1 MRKIGVFVCH
11 CGTNIASMV
20 DVERVVEES
29 RKLSEVVYATD
40 YQFTCSAPGQEQ
52 IQKAIKEHDLDGV
65 VVSACSPRMH
75 ETTFRRAVKKAGMN
89 PYLVEM
95 ANIREHDSWV
105 AESRE
110 EATRKAIDLVRMK
123 VKKVAKLQPLDEIQ
137 LPVTRRALVI
147 GGGVAGIQAA
157 LDIADG
163 GVEVILVERQP
174 SIGGHMA
181 QYDKTFPT
189 LDCAS
194 CILTPRMVDVAMHTN
209 ITIMSYSE
217 VEEVS
222 GFVGDYQ
229 VKIRKKARSVDL
241 EKCTGCGD
249 CLQKC
254 PVKVPSEFE
263 AELTTRGAIYTPF
276 PQAVPNVPAID
287 REHCTYFLKDGK
299 CGVCKKVCPADAI
312 DYGQKDEIVTE
323 HVGAIV
329 VATGFHFFDATL
341 YTEYGY
347 GRYPDVISWLQFERL
362 TNASG
367 PTGGKLKRPSDGKAP
382 ETIVFIHCVGSRD
395 PSKGFAYCSRICCMA
410 TAKHAVIARS
420 KVPDARIYSF
430 YIDIRAAGK
439 GYEEFIRRAIEK
451 EDIEFIKGRVSR
463 VIQKKGRLIV
473 RAEDAFSGRPIEVE
487 ADMVVLTNGAAAQS
501 DAPKLAQILGIG
513 YDQNGFYSEL
523 HPKLRP
529 VETNKSGIFL
539 AGMCQGPKD
548 IPESVAQ
555 ASASAAKA
563 LAILSNHEIVREPQ
577 IAEVNATRCT
587 GCMDC
592 KAVCFYDAIE
602 EDDLHGRKVAKVNP
616 GMCQGCGACVAQCL
630 DGAMEMRLFNDE
642 QIHAEITGL
651 FAAGSRGGEAGQNA
665 GARVAAVRA
674 GEATHG

>member
-11 CGTNIASMV
+11 CGTNIAQMV
-20 DVERVVEES
+20 DVERVVEAS
-29 RKLSEVVYATD
+29 RRLPEVVYATD
-40 YQFTCSAPGQEQ
+40 YQFTCSGPGQEQ
-52 IQKAIKEHDLDGV
+52 IQQAIREHGLDGV

-75 ETTFRRAVKKAGMN
+75 ETTFRRAVQGADMN

-105 AESRE
+105 AEDRE

-123 VKKVAKLQPLDEIQ
+123 VKKVAKLKPLSEIR
-137 LPVTRRALVI
+137 LPVTRKALVI

-163 GVEVILVERQP
+163 GVPVLLVEKQP

-194 CILTPRMVDVAMHTN
+194 CILTPRMVEAAMHPN
-209 ITIMSYSE
+209 ITILSYSE
-217 VEEVS
+217 LEEVS
-222 GFVGDYQ
+222 GFVGDYE
-229 VKIRKKARSVDL
+229 VKIRRKARSVDV

-249 CLQKC
+249 CTEKC
-254 PVKVPSEFE
+254 PVKVESEFE
-263 AELTTRGAIYTPF
+263 AGLSTRGAIYTPF
-276 PQAVPNVPAID
+276 AQAVPSAPAID
-287 REHCTYFLKDGK
+287 REHCTYFQKDGK
-299 CGVCKKVCPADAI
+299 CGICKKVCPADAV
-312 DYGQKDEIVTE
+312 DYEMEDEIVTE

-329 VATGFHFFDATL
+329 VATGFHFFDASL

-451 EDIEFIKGRVSR
+451 EDIEFIRGRVSR
-463 VIQKKGRLIV
+463 VVQKNGKLIV
-473 RAEDAFSGRPIEVE
+473 RAEDSFAGRPMEVE
-487 ADMVVLTNGAAAQS
+487 ADLVVLTNGAAAHM
-501 DAPKLAQILGIG
+501 DAPHLAQILGIG
-513 YDQNGFYSEL
+513 YDQNGFFTEL

-555 ASASAAKA
+555 ASAAAAKA
-563 LAILSNHEIVREPQ
+563 LAILSNDELKREPQ
-577 IAEVNATRCT
+577 VAEVNPARCT

-592 KAVCFYDAIE
+592 EAVCFYDAITE
-602 EDDLHGRKVAKVNP
+602 AEYQGRKVAEVNP
-616 GMCQGCGACVAQCL
+616 GMCQGCGACTAQCL
-630 DGAMEMRLFNDE
+630 DGAMEIRLFNDE

-651 FAAGSRGGEAGQNA
+651 FAADEGGGGQGAGDTARGEAA
-665 GARVAAVRA
+665 H
-674 GEATHG
+674 E

>member
-29 RKLSEVVYATD
+29 RRLPEVAYATD
-40 YQFTCSAPGQEQ
+40 YLFTCSAPGQEQ
-52 IQKAIKEHDLDGV
+52 VQTAIREHSLDGV
-65 VVSACSPRMH
+65 VISACSPRMH

-105 AESRE
+105 AENRE
-110 EATRKAIDLVRMK
+110 EATQKAIDLVRMK
-123 VKKVAKLQPLDEIQ
+123 VKKVAKLQPLSEIQ

-147 GGGVAGIQAA
+147 GGGVAGIQSA
-157 LDIADG
+157 LDIADA
-163 GVEVILVERQP
+163 GVHVTLVEREP

-194 CILTPRMVDVAMHTN
+194 CILTPRMVEVAMHPN

-222 GFVGDYQ
+222 GFVGDYE
-229 VKIRKKARSVDL
+229 VKIRRRARSVDL

-249 CLQKC
+249 CMAKC
-254 PVKVPSEFE
+254 PVKVESEFE
-263 AELTTRGAIYTPF
+263 AGLATRGAIYTPF
-276 PQAVPNVPAID
+276 AQAVPNVPVID
-287 REHCTYFLKDGK
+287 REHCTYFTCGGK
-299 CGVCKKVCPADAI
+299 CGICEKICKPEAI
-312 DYGQKDEIVTE
+312 DYTQEDEIVTE

-329 VATGFHFFDATL
+329 VATGFHFFDASL

-362 TNASG
+362 TNSSG
-367 PTGGKLKRPSDGKAP
+367 PTGGKLKRPSDGEAP
-382 ETIVFIHCVGSRD
+382 QTIVFVHCVGSRD
-395 PSKGFAYCSRICCMA
+395 PSKGVSYCSRICCMA

-439 GYEEFIRRAIEK
+439 GYEEFVRRAIEQ
-451 EDIEFIKGRVSR
+451 EDIEFIRGRVSR
-463 VIQKKGRLIV
+463 VIQKNGKLIV
-473 RAEDAFSGRPIEVE
+473 RSENSFTGRPMEVE
-487 ADMVVLTNGAAAQS
+487 ADMVVLTNGAAAQA
-501 DAPKLAQILGIG
+501 DAPKLAQTLGIG
-513 YDQNGFYSEL
+513 YDQNGFFNEL

-529 VETNKSGIFL
+529 VETNKAGIFL

-577 IAEVNATRCT
+577 VAEADPVRCT

-592 KAVCFYDAIE
+592 AAVCFYNAIE
-602 EDDLHGRKVAKVNP
+602 EDEFQHRKVARVNA

-630 DGAMEMRLFNDE
+630 DGAMEIRLFNDE

-651 FAAGSRGGEAGQNA
+651 FAGVPGRTGTPGEAAN
-665 GARVAAVRA
+665 
-674 GEATHG
+674 E